1 MKAWL
6 KLFALLIAVLALTGV
21 SFAADENLQAATTAA
36 EQWLALVDSGHYGE
50 SWEQA
55 ASFFKEKVAKQDWLN
70 EMNNGQASLGKMQ
83 SRQFKSAQYETKLPK
98 APEGKYFVLQYRT
111 KFANAPDVVET
122 VTPMLDRDGQWRV
135 SGYYIRPAD

>member
-1 MKAWL
+1 MKSPL
-6 KLFALLIAVLALTGV
+6 RFFALLIAVVAFTGIAL
-21 SFAADENLQAATTAA
+21 AADENLQAATTAA
-36 EQWLALVDSGHYGE
+36 EQWLALVDSGYYGQ

-55 ASFFKEKVAKQDWLN
+55 ASFFKEKVSKQDWEQALN
-70 EMNNGQASLGKMQ
+70 NTQAPLGRMQ

-98 APEGKYFVLQYRT
+98 APAGKYFVLQYRT

-122 VTPMLDRDGQWRV
+122 VTPMLDKDGQWRV